1 MFIQAGAGLRTNFNI
16 FIQKMYQDKKNYLVP
31 GLIEYMHVWLFWH
44 VPISLYKD
52 NVTAVF
58 LYLSS
63 LYALKMLTFLFVS
76 GIYRYLLLGEVFL
89 TDNMLLSVMQCISEK
104 AYRYIYLFCKYKEIG
119 NISFQFL
126 T

>member
-52 NVTAVF
+52 NVTAGF
-58 LYLSS
+58 
-63 LYALKMLTFLFVS
+63 F
-76 GIYRYLLLGEVFL
+76 
-89 TDNMLLSVMQCISEK
+89 
-104 AYRYIYLFCKYKEIG
+104 YIYHLCMHWKIENVDIFVC
-119 NISFQFL
+119 
-126 T
+126 

>member
-44 VPISLYKD
+44 VPISLYKN

-58 LYLSS
+58 FISII
-63 LYALKMLTFLFVS
+63 FV
-76 GIYRYLLLGEVFL
+76 
-89 TDNMLLSVMQCISEK
+89 CIENVD
-104 AYRYIYLFCKYKEIG
+104 IFVC
-119 NISFQFL
+119 
-126 T
+126 